1 MPLKNIDPSLM
12 YLCYLMRWVLI
23 KWNYLNIINQSF
35 PFCCILFICS
45 TIRFFILLQLNLI
58 YSKPVLDSRRS
69 KTFCALT
76 WLCVFIKTTA
86 LSIRLR
92 EKLWRKEDT
101 IFIDFERSQSSI
113 IVVFI
118 IILAKSYLLALQ
130 QDFVT

>member
-1 MPLKNIDPSLM
+1 MRLKKHRPIAYVFMLLNEMSFNQAKLPEFYQSKFF
-12 YLCYLMRWVLI
+12 VL
-23 KWNYLNIINQSF
+23 
-35 PFCCILFICS
+35 LFICS
-45 TIRFFILLQLNLI
+45 KIRFFILLQLNLI

-76 WLCVFIKTTA
+76 WLCAFIKTTA

-118 IILAKSYLLALQ
+118 IILAKSYLLAVQ

>member
-1 MPLKNIDPSLM
+1 MRLKKHRPIAYVFMLLNEMSFNQAKLPEFYQSKFF
-12 YLCYLMRWVLI
+12 VL
-23 KWNYLNIINQSF
+23 
-35 PFCCILFICS
+35 LFICS
-45 TIRFFILLQLNLI
+45 KIRFFILLQLNLI
-58 YSKPVLDSRRS
+58 YSKPVLDYRRS

-76 WLCVFIKTTA
+76 WLCAFIKTTA

-92 EKLWRKEDT
+92 EKLCRIEDT
-101 IFIDFERSQSSI
+101 ISIDFERSQSSI